1 MLLETLQSS
10 PVNAKQIAEWTA
22 KDPVLS
28 KVKKW
33 LSQGWADTDD
43 HAEELRPYRQRKE
56 ELSLQDGCIL
66 WGSRVVVPEQGRKLV
81 IEELHAEHQ
90 GMSRMKS
97 LGRSFVWW
105 PNMDADVQERV
116 KRCEVCQA
124 HQKVPAAA
132 PLHPWEWPELPWCRL
147 HADYA
152 GPFMGKMFL
161 LIMDAHSKWLE
172 AHIVE
177 SATSAATI
185 QKMKASFASHGLPVT
200 LVTDNGSVFT
210 SQEFE
215 EFLTKNGISH
225 IKTSPYHPASNG
237 LIERAV
243 QTMKLALKKGAGKD
257 LESCL
262 MRLLFRYRMT
272 PHASTGASPA
282 ELLMGRR
289 LRSHLSMIHPGVKE
303 IGEATQELV
312 QEKVRATQNRQ
323 KKWHDKRAKPRS
335 FIIGDQVLVLNFG
348 RGPNWLPGKVT
359 SIRGPVSVTVELAD
373 GRSVKRHYDHIRA
386 SSLSEA
392 ETVVQRDVVPRQQAT
407 WSESLSLGS
416 EQEFPPAVPAQ
427 EPVLAPE

>member
-1 MLLETLQSS
+1 LFGEDKPIPPMASARLQRWVLKLSAYQYKIAHKPGKDNANADVLSRLPLPEYPKEVTLPGETVMLLETLQSS

-33 LSQGWADTDD
+33 LSQGWTDTDD

-97 LGRSFVWW
+97 FGRSFVWW
-105 PNMDADVQERV
+105 PNMDADVEVRV

-215 EFLTKNGISH
+215 EFLTKNGIRH

-262 MRLLFRYRMT
+262 MRFLFRYR
-272 PHASTGASPA
+272 
-282 ELLMGRR
+282 
-289 LRSHLSMIHPGVKE
+289 
-303 IGEATQELV
+303 
-312 QEKVRATQNRQ
+312 
-323 KKWHDKRAKPRS
+323 
-335 FIIGDQVLVLNFG
+335 
-348 RGPNWLPGKVT
+348 
-359 SIRGPVSVTVELAD
+359 
-373 GRSVKRHYDHIRA
+373 
-386 SSLSEA
+386 
-392 ETVVQRDVVPRQQAT
+392 
-407 WSESLSLGS
+407 
-416 EQEFPPAVPAQ
+416 
-427 EPVLAPE
+427 

>member
-1 MLLETLQSS
+1 MT
-10 PVNAKQIAEWTA
+10 
-22 KDPVLS
+22 
-28 KVKKW
+28 
-33 LSQGWADTDD
+33 QGWTDTDD
-43 HAEELRPYRQRKE
+43 HAEELRPYCQRKQ

-105 PNMDADVQERV
+105 PNMDSDVEECV

-132 PLHPWEWPELPWCRL
+132 PLHPWEWPTLPWCRL

-177 SATSAATI
+177 SATSTATI

-200 LVTDNGSVFT
+200 MVTDNLSAFT
-210 SQEFE
+210 SQ
-215 EFLTKNGISH
+215 EFLTKNGIRH
-225 IKTSPYHPASNG
+225 IKTSPYHPVSNG

-262 MRLLFRYRMT
+262 MGFLFRYRMT
-272 PHASTGASPA
+272 PHASTGVSPA
-282 ELLMGRR
+282 QLLMGRR

-312 QEKVRATQNRQ
+312 QEKV
-323 KKWHDKRAKPRS
+323 
-335 FIIGDQVLVLNFG
+335 
-348 RGPNWLPGKVT
+348 
-359 SIRGPVSVTVELAD
+359 
-373 GRSVKRHYDHIRA
+373 
-386 SSLSEA
+386 
-392 ETVVQRDVVPRQQAT
+392 
-407 WSESLSLGS
+407 
-416 EQEFPPAVPAQ
+416 
-427 EPVLAPE
+427 

>member
-10 PVNAKQIAEWTA
+10 PVNAKQIAEWMA

-33 LSQGWADTDD
+33 LSQGWTDTDD

-97 LGRSFVWW
+97 LRRSFVWW
-105 PNMDADVQERV
+105 PNMDSDVEECV
-116 KRCEVCQA
+116 KRCEVCQT

-132 PLHPWEWPELPWCRL
+132 PLHPWEWPKLPWCRL

-177 SATSAATI
+177 SATSTATI

-200 LVTDNGSVFT
+200 VVTDNLSAFT
-210 SQEFE
+210 SQEF
-215 EFLTKNGISH
+215 LAKNGIRH

-243 QTMKLALKKGAGKD
+243 QTMNLALKKGAGKD

-262 MRLLFRYRMT
+262 MRFLFRYRMT
-272 PHASTGASPA
+272 PHASTGVSPA

-312 QEKVRATQNRQ
+312 QQERQ

-335 FIIGDQVLVLNFG
+335 FIIGDQVLILNFG
-348 RGPNWLPGKVT
+348 RGPKWLPGKVT

-373 GRSVKRHYDHIRA
+373 GRSV
-386 SSLSEA
+386 
-392 ETVVQRDVVPRQQAT
+392 RDT
-407 WSESLSLGS
+407 MTI
-416 EQEFPPAVPAQ
+416 F
-427 EPVLAPE
+427 VLAVCLRQKLLFREM